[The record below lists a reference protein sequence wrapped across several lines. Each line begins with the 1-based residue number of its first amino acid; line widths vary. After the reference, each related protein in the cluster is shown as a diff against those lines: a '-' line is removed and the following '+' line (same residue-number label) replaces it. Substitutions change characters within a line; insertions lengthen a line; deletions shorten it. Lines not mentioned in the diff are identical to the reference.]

1 MSELRVHCEESAER
15 AARKAAAVFAEV
27 VAEAIASRGR
37 CSVALAGGSSPAA
50 MHAALADADALQ
62 IPYAPQIKWDAVDF
76 FFGDERAAPSDADVS
91 NYRSAKAS
99 LLDRVAVDWRKVHP
113 LEAWRTDMETAASDY
128 ERALREACPGGALDL
143 LVMGVGEDAHIL
155 SLYPRCPVIEDDH
168 GALVAALRAP
178 PMNPAL
184 DRLTLTPTALAAA
197 KSVLV
202 LFVGA
207 KKASAWRALGRDE
220 GSSGEHP
227 VRLLRGHPGV
237 VRCVGDREA
246 MP

>member
-1 MSELRVHCEESAER
+1 VIPMRVHCEESAER
-15 AARKAAAVFAEV
+15 AAQAAATVFAEV
-27 VAEAIASRGR
+27 VSAAIAERGR
-37 CSVALAGGSSPAA
+37 ASVALAGGSSPAA
-50 MHAALADADALQ
+50 MHAALADGMH
-62 IPYAPQIKWDAVDF
+62 APQIKWDAVDF
-76 FFGDERAAPSDADVS
+76 FLGDERAVPNDASAS
-91 NYRSAKAS
+91 NFHSAKTS
-99 LLDRVAVDWRKVHP
+99 LLDRVPVDWRKVHP
-113 LEAWRTDMETAASDY
+113 LEAWRTDLETAAVDY

-143 LVMGVGEDAHIL
+143 IVMGVGEDAHIL
-155 SLYPRCPVIEDDH
+155 SLYPRCPLIDEDR
-168 GALVAALRAP
+168 GALVAALREP
-178 PMNPAL
+178 PMNPAV

-207 KKASAWRALGRDE
+207 KKASAWRALGREE
-220 GSSGEHP
+220 GSSREHP